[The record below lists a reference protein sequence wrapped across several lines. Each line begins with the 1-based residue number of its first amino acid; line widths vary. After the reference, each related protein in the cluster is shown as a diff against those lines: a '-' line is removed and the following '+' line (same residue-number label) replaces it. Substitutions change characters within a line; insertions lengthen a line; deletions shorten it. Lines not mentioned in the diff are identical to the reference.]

1 MLKYDK
7 GKLRN
12 FPHVYYVNLDNRT
25 DRKEYMEKQFEFWRL
40 DFTRVSSSK
49 YAASKAKEWGADKVT
64 GKVTGMP
71 AYVVGN
77 AVTHLE
83 FMKDWLNT
91 STDPWLLLMEDD
103 YDLNLFQYWNFNW
116 DYLMNRIPY
125 DWDCL
130 HIGYESTKFIPF
142 FLHPKLNH
150 TYFGPV
156 ILQRDYVEKILDL
169 HSDGDKWNFEKV
181 LGDKK
186 FNKSA
191 GTVDYFIGHTG
202 RTYCIPLITTND
214 TLTSG
219 ENGVMINRIH
229 HKHSRRAYYHWWM
242 TQHKKFSLDDFF
254 TYGKVNDH
262 KMIISTI
269 K

>member
-7 GKLRN
+7 SEKLKN

-25 DRKEYMEKQFEFWRL
+25 DRREYMEKQFEFWRL
-40 DFTRVSSSK
+40 DFTRISSSK
-49 YAASKAKEWGADKVT
+49 YAASKAKEWGPNKVS
-64 GKVTGMP
+64 GVIKDMP

-77 AVTHLE
+77 AVTHLD
-83 FMKDWLNT
+83 FMKEWLNN

-103 YDLNLFQYWNFNW
+103 YDLNLIRYWNFNW
-116 DYLMNRIPY
+116 DYLMNRVPY

-130 HIGYESTKFIPF
+130 QIGFESTRFIPF

-156 ILQRDYVEKILDL
+156 ILQRDYVEKIVDM
-169 HSDGDKWNFEKV
+169 HVDGDKWNFERV
-181 LGDKK
+181 VGDSK
-186 FNKSA
+186 FGQSC
-191 GTVDYFIGHTG
+191 GTVDYFIGHSG

-214 TLTSG
+214 SMTSG
-219 ENGVMINRIH
+219 ENGVMIGRTH
-229 HKHSRRAYYHWWM
+229 HKNSRRAYYHWWM
-242 TQHKKFSLDDFF
+242 REHNKHSLDDFF

-262 KMIISTI
+262 KMIISTL
-269 K
+269 

>member
-1 MLKYDK
+1 
-7 GKLRN
+7 
-12 FPHVYYVNLDNRT
+12 
-25 DRKEYMEKQFEFWRL
+25 
-40 DFTRVSSSK
+40 
-49 YAASKAKEWGADKVT
+49 
-64 GKVTGMP
+64 
-71 AYVVGN
+71 
-77 AVTHLE
+77 
-83 FMKDWLNT
+83 
-91 STDPWLLLMEDD
+91 
-103 YDLNLFQYWNFNW
+103 
-116 DYLMNRIPY
+116 MNRIPY

-130 HIGYESTKFIPF
+130 QIGYESTKFIPF

-242 TQHKKFSLDDFF
+242 TQHNKFSLDDFF

>member
-1 MLKYDK
+1 
-7 GKLRN
+7 
-12 FPHVYYVNLDNRT
+12 
-25 DRKEYMEKQFEFWRL
+25 
-40 DFTRVSSSK
+40 
-49 YAASKAKEWGADKVT
+49 
-64 GKVTGMP
+64 
-71 AYVVGN
+71 
-77 AVTHLE
+77 
-83 FMKDWLNT
+83 
-91 STDPWLLLMEDD
+91 
-103 YDLNLFQYWNFNW
+103 
-116 DYLMNRIPY
+116 MNRIPY

-130 HIGYESTKFIPF
+130 QIGYESTKFIPF

>member
-130 HIGYESTKFIPF
+130 QIGYESTKFIPF

-169 HSDGDKWNFEKV
+169 HSDGEKWNFEKV

>member
-12 FPHVYYVNLDNRT
+12 FPHVYYVNLDNRI
-25 DRKEYMEKQFEFWRL
+25 DRREYMEKQFEFWRL

-49 YAASKAKEWGADKVT
+49 YALSKSKEWGPKKVS

-83 FMKDWLNT
+83 FMKEWLDT
-91 STDPWLLLMEDD
+91 SNDPVLLLMEDD

-116 DYLMNRIPY
+116 DYLMDRIPY

-130 HIGYESTKFIPF
+130 QIGYESTKFIPF

-150 TYFGPV
+150 TFFGPV
-156 ILQRDYVEKILDL
+156 ILQRDYVEKILSL

-202 RTYCIPLITTND
+202 KTYCIPLITTND

-219 ENGVMINRIH
+219 ENNVIINRIH

-242 TQHKKFSLDDFF
+242 TQHKNFSLDDFF
-254 TYGKVNDH
+254 TYGKINDH

-269 K
+269 R

>member
-130 HIGYESTKFIPF
+130 QIGYESTKFIPF

-262 KMIISTI
+262 KMIISTL
-269 K
+269 

>member
-103 YDLNLFQYWNFNW
+103 YDLNLFQYWNFNL

-130 HIGYESTKFIPF
+130 QIGYESTKFIPF

>member
-130 HIGYESTKFIPF
+130 QIGYESTKFIPF

-219 ENGVMINRIH
+219 ENRVMINRIH

>member
-7 GKLRN
+7 GTLRN

-77 AVTHLE
+77 AVTHLD
-83 FMKDWLNT
+83 FMKEWLNN

-103 YDLNLFQYWNFNW
+103 YDLNLIQYWNFNW
-116 DYLMNRIPY
+116 DYLMNRVPY

-130 HIGYESTKFIPF
+130 QIGFESTKFIPF

>member
-83 FMKDWLNT
+83 FMKDWLNN

-130 HIGYESTKFIPF
+130 QIGYESTKFIPF

-214 TLTSG
+214 TLSSG

>member
-130 HIGYESTKFIPF
+130 QIGYESTKFIPF

>member
-1 MLKYDK
+1 MY
-7 GKLRN
+7 
-12 FPHVYYVNLDNRT
+12 
-25 DRKEYMEKQFEFWRL
+25 
-40 DFTRVSSSK
+40 
-49 YAASKAKEWGADKVT
+49 
-64 GKVTGMP
+64 
-71 AYVVGN
+71 
-77 AVTHLE
+77 
-83 FMKDWLNT
+83 
-91 STDPWLLLMEDD
+91 
-103 YDLNLFQYWNFNW
+103 
-116 DYLMNRIPY
+116 
-125 DWDCL
+125 
-130 HIGYESTKFIPF
+130 
-142 FLHPKLNH
+142 
-150 TYFGPV
+150 
-156 ILQRDYVEKILDL
+156 L
-169 HSDGDKWNFEKV
+169 HSDGDKWNFERV

-186 FNKSA
+186 FNKSS

-254 TYGKVNDH
+254 TYCKVNDH

>member
-49 YAASKAKEWGADKVT
+49 YAASKAKEWGPNKVS
-64 GKVTGMP
+64 GVIKDMP

-130 HIGYESTKFIPF
+130 QIGYESTKFIPF

-156 ILQRDYVEKILDL
+156 ILQRDYVEKILYL
-169 HSDGDKWNFEKV
+169 HSDGDKWNFERV

-186 FNKSA
+186 FNKSS

>member
-7 GKLRN
+7 GTLRN

-130 HIGYESTKFIPF
+130 QIGYESTKFIPF

>member
-130 HIGYESTKFIPF
+130 QIGYESTKFIPF

-219 ENGVMINRIH
+219 ENSVMINRIH